1 MKELEIGE
9 TIEPGYS
16 VIMYVDGKE
25 YKSRVIKTDGSYI
38 NVHFRHLKVTIP
50 RVYTKQMKEPD
61 ENGVYFRIYKV

>member
-9 TIEPGYS
+9 LIESGYS

-25 YKSRVIKTDGSYI
+25 YKSHVINTDGSYI
-38 NVHFRHLKVTIP
+38 NVHFRRLKVTIP

-61 ENGVYFRIYKV
+61 EHGVYFRIYKV